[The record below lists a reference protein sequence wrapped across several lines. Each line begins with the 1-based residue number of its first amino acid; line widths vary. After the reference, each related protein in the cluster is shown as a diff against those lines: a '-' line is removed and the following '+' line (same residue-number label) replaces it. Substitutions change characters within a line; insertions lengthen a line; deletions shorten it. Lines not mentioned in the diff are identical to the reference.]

1 MVLDDKRPDDLG
13 AELSPGQYLVRFENR
28 SIADILALGDGRED
42 EKAFETM
49 NRISEVNE
57 GLYDRFVSPW
67 VRMWSNEA
75 TANAWWMAQ
84 PRRFERFVFSDLN
97 PAVSPIKAMAEA
109 VRKGR
114 KPVGADHPMAAAECA
129 ASASIVS
136 TLRAYGELQGWF
148 QELAF
153 KAIYNSP
160 WVEAWAGLGAPHADQ
175 RKPRA
180 RDPMSEAL
188 FQRSMEAIAARAE
201 QGGFGE
207 AVVRMLLAA
216 ARSARMIDARH
227 FRLAQ
232 RIVDEYPAFQ
242 KIDPA
247 ALKALIRE
255 QALLLCFDER
265 HALACLPKL
274 LPTEPLRRQAL
285 DLVKRVGMARG
296 EAADLRP
303 ETLAEIERVLDLA

>member
-1 MVLDDKRPDDLG
+1 
-13 AELSPGQYLVRFENR
+13 
-28 SIADILALGDGRED
+28 
-42 EKAFETM
+42 
-49 NRISEVNE
+49 
-57 GLYDRFVSPW
+57 
-67 VRMWSNEA
+67 
-75 TANAWWMAQ
+75 MAQ

-136 TLRAYGELQGWF
+136 TLRAYGELQGRF

-201 QGGFGE
+201 QGGFGV

-242 KIDPA
+242 KIGPA

-255 QALLLCFDER
+255 QALLLCCDER
-265 HALACLPKL
+265 QALACLPKL